1 MPDIPDF
8 IKPIEESPDRLL
20 ALKNAVAELRDME
33 LEKKDIEQ
41 QLHDVNVALY
51 KVTRETLPELFAS
64 AGVHNI
70 GLDGYGNLP
79 AYTAKLDTEIRASIS
94 KDWPEEKRDAAFS
107 WLAEQGAEDLIKAT
121 IIVSFDK
128 TEIEAA
134 LELRRKLM
142 KQEYDVTMDMSV
154 HHMTLSAWLRER
166 WAEKD
171 LPPNIDTIGGYVG
184 PVVKL
189 IPVKEKR

>member
-8 IKPIEESPDRLL
+8 IKPIEENPDRLL

-70 GLDGYGNLP
+70 GLDAYGNLP

-94 KDWPEEKRDAAFS
+94 KEWPEEKR
-107 WLAEQGAEDLIKAT
+107 
-121 IIVSFDK
+121 
-128 TEIEAA
+128 
-134 LELRRKLM
+134 
-142 KQEYDVTMDMSV
+142 
-154 HHMTLSAWLRER
+154 
-166 WAEKD
+166 
-171 LPPNIDTIGGYVG
+171 
-184 PVVKL
+184 
-189 IPVKEKR
+189 